1 MKKFIIIIITLTA
14 ITRFSFAQ
22 QLQKGN
28 LVGVHVITITLKP
41 GVTMEQVENFYT
53 QSLIP
58 AYENAFEGAKG
69 YLVKARRGENE
80 NKLGLIWWFK
90 TEQDRD
96 KYFTTDGFTAAG
108 NAAMTKIEQV
118 DMERDKLVT
127 ETDTYTDW
135 VVQ

>member
-1 MKKFIIIIITLTA
+1 MKKFIIIIFLTA
-14 ITRFSFAQ
+14 IAKFSFAQ

-28 LVGVHVITITLKP
+28 LIGVHVMTITLKT

-53 QSLIP
+53 QKLIP
-58 AYENAFEGAKG
+58 AYENAFEGTKG
-69 YLVKARRGENE
+69 YLIKARRGENE
-80 NKLGLIWWFK
+80 NKLGVIWWFK

-96 KYFTTDGFTAAG
+96 KYFTSDGFTEAG
-108 NAAMTKIEQV
+108 NAAMAKIEKW
-118 DMERDKLVT
+118 DKERDELAT

>member
-1 MKKFIIIIITLTA
+1 MKKFIIIIALTA
-14 ITRFSFAQ
+14 ITKFSFAQ
-22 QLQKGN
+22 QLQTGS
-28 LVGVHVITITLKP
+28 LIGVHVMTITLKP

-53 QSLIP
+53 QKLIP

-69 YLVKARRGENE
+69 FLIKARRGENE
-80 NKLGLIWWFK
+80 NKLGLIWLFK

-96 KYFTTDGFTAAG
+96 KYFTNDGFTEAG
-108 NAAMTKIEQV
+108 NAAVAKVAEV
-118 DMERDKLVT
+118 DKERDKLVA

>member
-1 MKKFIIIIITLTA
+1 MKKFIIIITLTA
-14 ITRFSFAQ
+14 IAKFSFAQ

-28 LVGVHVITITLKP
+28 LVGVHVITVTLKP

-53 QSLIP
+53 QKLIP
-58 AYENAFEGAKG
+58 AYENAFEGTKG
-69 YLVKARRGENE
+69 YLIKARRGENE
-80 NKLGLIWWFK
+80 NRLGVIWWFK

-96 KYFTTDGFTAAG
+96 KYFTSDGFTEAG
-108 NAAMTKIEQV
+108 NAAMAKIEKW
-118 DMERDKLVT
+118 DKERDELAT

>member
-1 MKKFIIIIITLTA
+1 MKKFIIIVALAA
-14 ITRFSFAQ
+14 IANFSFAQ

-28 LVGVHVITITLKP
+28 LIGVHAITLTLKP

-53 QSLIP
+53 QKLIP
-58 AYENAFEGAKG
+58 AYENAFEGTKG
-69 YLVKARRGENE
+69 YLIKARRGENE
-80 NKLGLIWWFK
+80 NKLGIIWWFK

-96 KYFTTDGFTAAG
+96 KYFTSDGFTEAG
-108 NAAMTKIEQV
+108 NAAMAKIEKW
-118 DMERDKLVT
+118 DKERDELAT